1 VVTEKGAGGARFG
14 KNPAKVGVAVAV
26 ADIEEDGTR
35 ERGGTVRGG
44 SDLGSEDGLKAGFPG
59 GEEKFYARME
69 VGIGQSDGGE
79 AQLSCPGD
87 DGSDRQKG
95 VVKAIVGPDVE
106 RGVGKHELLYK
117 CIIS

>member
-1 VVTEKGAGGARFG
+1 
-14 KNPAKVGVAVAV
+14 
-26 ADIEEDGTR
+26 
-35 ERGGTVRGG
+35 
-44 SDLGSEDGLKAGFPG
+44 LKAGFPG